1 MDAPLPP
8 SIIAAA
14 SPSGA
19 IMLRP
24 MRNPFV
30 AEPINDPSLPHALSV
45 PIAVDLTAVG
55 NASAQGRDVSIHTNK
70 QIYLSKRLKLGTVSS
85 LSPSTSVTV

>member
-1 MDAPLPP
+1 
-8 SIIAAA
+8 
-14 SPSGA
+14 
-19 IMLRP
+19 

-55 NASAQGRDVSIHTNK
+55 NASGEETAGDVSIYHDEN
-70 QIYLSKRLKLGTVSS
+70 
-85 LSPSTSVTV
+85 